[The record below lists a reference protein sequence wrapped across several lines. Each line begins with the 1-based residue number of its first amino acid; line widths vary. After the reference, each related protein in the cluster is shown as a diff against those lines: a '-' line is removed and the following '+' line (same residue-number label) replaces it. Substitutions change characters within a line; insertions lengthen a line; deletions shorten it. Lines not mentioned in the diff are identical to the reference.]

1 MQYANDFKKLS
12 LEARLLW
19 LIVGLGAVSVS
30 AIALIASFSFSG
42 SSVITLL
49 IGCVIA
55 ALTCQHR
62 AVIPFT
68 DIRLSTKAI
77 FVFWGIVWLGPAGAI
92 ILTLAASIA
101 ERSSSDRAWTAKFY
115 GIFCDIL
122 AAYTAAFVYFVAFG
136 YANARL
142 GDLDA

>member
-1 MQYANDFKKLS
+1 MHCGQANLQVIISTVSGTSLVYSVCRTTSVFSRLLPPFRPSCGCRPDFGRMQYANDFKKLS

-77 FVFWGIVWLGPAGAI
+77 FVF
-92 ILTLAASIA
+92 
-101 ERSSSDRAWTAKFY
+101 
-115 GIFCDIL
+115 
-122 AAYTAAFVYFVAFG
+122 
-136 YANARL
+136 
-142 GDLDA
+142 